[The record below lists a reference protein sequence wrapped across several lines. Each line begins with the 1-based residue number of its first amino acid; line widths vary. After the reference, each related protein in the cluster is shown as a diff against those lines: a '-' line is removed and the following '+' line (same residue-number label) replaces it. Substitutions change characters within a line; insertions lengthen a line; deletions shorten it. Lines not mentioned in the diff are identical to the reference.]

1 MKPKISADGSKMVIN
16 SLTILIVAG
25 IGVAL
30 YFSFKWGQ
38 ESGYAEGY
46 VEGRKAIRAYYESV
60 AK

>member
-1 MKPKISADGSKMVIN
+1 MIIN

-38 ESGYAEGY
+38 EAGYAEGY
-46 VEGRKAIRAYYESV
+46 VEGRKAIRSYYEQV
-60 AK
+60 GR